1 MCVQSHFTIQKECIY
16 SYIYSY
22 ECIYSYKKNRQ
33 SPTVF
38 LAAWAVNFYYIHQV
52 KHLTNFMPKSLH
64 KSDFYT
70 GLLTFQISRVHDFKI
85 VDLSILGLLSET
97 WSYSLLRP
105 FIFINIIISISKTIF
120 NFTFQMPKGNG
131 Q

>member
-1 MCVQSHFTIQKECIY
+1 MSNHILPH
-16 SYIYSY
+16 
-22 ECIYSYKKNRQ
+22 KKNVFIHTFIHMNVFIHTKIISK

-85 VDLSILGLLSET
+85 VDLPILGLLSET